1 VDGETDEIDPAWWS
15 EAFGAEVQ
23 DYEPPERL
31 SFAFQRLLEESNLGE
46 TQRQV
51 LEVLAASTSAM
62 LNTGDW
68 LHPFTPFMQIGGK
81 RSVLPSDLIDEQIA
95 LLARIARY
103 IEQPSLRARVA
114 DVAWFYGERSRTD
127 LLDLAID
134 AYAATPLTGDAWYA
148 LGKDSWHRAFD
159 LLGRR
164 GKDGQARINEMRS
177 TLTEKVLSSTIE
189 DRFLVV
195 EWAAMLRENVRIPA
209 DTARSIAEQLVTLA
223 SDKLAVPR
231 LSRRLEREAA
241 AWFGESDTQAANA
254 CTERAART
262 YIAEADARIAADP
275 KAGAL
280 VEGHFLEKA
289 IAILRT
295 LPRSYR
301 LEHGLEDLI
310 SELRKRLAA
319 ARESAL
325 EAMVRIESDAV
336 ELTEVVAYARRQ
348 VSGKTRWEAL
358 AMFVSLMPPLDYDR
372 TLAEA
377 KELVEGSISHLFA
390 SATYS
395 GDARKVAANSGTTG
409 QPDET
414 AVWAVVVQNVG
425 LHAQFVVSGLI
436 LPALST
442 LTFEHRYSRGWL
454 TRMCAESPV
463 VPEGHAAIWGA
474 GLALGM
480 AGDFGPAV
488 AILVPQLEQLL
499 RTALKTRDVF
509 TLFVDGAGVES
520 EKSLAALL
528 EIPECAEVFGAGQVL
543 ELKAHLIETAGAN
556 MRNNIA
562 HGLFGDDAAWSYDSI
577 YAWWMCLRLVVWPLW
592 QMINEMPTG

>member
-1 VDGETDEIDPAWWS
+1 LTVDTWHAVG
-15 EAFGAEVQ
+15 Q
-23 DYEPPERL
+23 
-31 SFAFQRLLEESNLGE
+31 ESW
-46 TQRQV
+46 Q
-51 LEVLAASTSAM
+51 
-62 LNTGDW
+62 
-68 LHPFTPFMQIGGK
+68 
-81 RSVLPSDLIDEQIA
+81 
-95 LLARIARY
+95 
-103 IEQPSLRARVA
+103 
-114 DVAWFYGERSRTD
+114 
-127 LLDLAID
+127 
-134 AYAATPLTGDAWYA
+134 
-148 LGKDSWHRAFD
+148 RAFD

-164 GKDGQARINEMRS
+164 GKEGQARINEMRS
-177 TLTEKVLSSTIE
+177 ALTEKVLSSTIE
-189 DRFLVV
+189 DRFLVAD
-195 EWAAMLRENVRIPA
+195 WAAMLRENVRIPA

-223 SDKLAVPR
+223 TDKLADPQ

-241 AWFGESDTQAANA
+241 AWFGESDIQAANA
-254 CTERAART
+254 CNERAART

-289 IAILRT
+289 IAVLRT

-310 SELRKRLAA
+310 SELRQRLAA

-325 EAMVRIESDAV
+325 EAMVRIESDPV
-336 ELTEVVAYARRQ
+336 ELTEVVAYARGR

-358 AMFVSLMPPLDYDR
+358 AMFASLVPPLDYDR
-372 TLAEA
+372 ALAEA
-377 KELVEGSISHLFA
+377 KKLVDGSISHLFA

-395 GDARKVAANSGTTG
+395 ADGRKVAANSGTPG
-409 QPDET
+409 QHDDS

-425 LHAQFVVSGLI
+425 LNAQFVVSGLI

-442 LTFEHRYSRGWL
+442 LTFEHRYSSAWL
-454 TRMCAESPV
+454 AQMCAESPV

-488 AILVPQLEQLL
+488 AVLVPQLEHLL
-499 RTALKTRDVF
+499 RTALKTRDIF
-509 TLFVDGAGVES
+509 TLFVDRAGVES
-520 EKSLAALL
+520 EKSLTALL
-528 EIPECAEVFGAGQVL
+528 ETPECAEVFGAGQVL
-543 ELKAHLIETAGAN
+543 ELKAHLIEKAGAN
-556 MRNNIA
+556 MRHNIA

-592 QMINEMPTG
+592 QMTNEVPAD